1 MRSSFI
7 QRFAMR
13 EGGVASSHLDDVLAV
28 IIGKGF
34 AARLTE
40 RFEYNGLKCACLFQH
55 SRDAKACR
63 TASDNADALQTT
75 HAYWPTLTEAIPV
88 AESKSWTRAR
98 VELQNSLQDTG
109 LSGIFATVLGA
120 IN

>member
-1 MRSSFI
+1 
-7 QRFAMR
+7 MR
-13 EGGVASSHLDDVLAV
+13 EGRVAGSHLDDVLAM

-34 AARLTE
+34 AARLTQ
-40 RFEYNGLKCACLFQH
+40 RFEYNGPESACLFQH

-63 TASDNADALQTT
+63 TASNNADALQTA

-88 AESKSWTRAR
+88 AESKSRTRAR
-98 VELQNSLQDTG
+98 VELHNSFQDTG